1 MNLSFIIITGAYTAV
16 AGNLIQADTS
26 GAAFTVTL
34 PATANIGDFIE
45 IEDAKL
51 TWNTNNLTIARN
63 GLNINGG
70 TTNYTASVV
79 GNKISVVYISSSYG
93 WSIK

>member
-1 MNLSFIIITGAYTAV
+1 MSTPFIIIAEAYTAV

-26 GAAFTVTL
+26 SAAFTITL
-34 PATANIGDFIE
+34 PATASIGDFIE

-51 TWNTNNLTIARN
+51 TWNTHNLTIARN
-63 GLNINGG
+63 GLYING
-70 TTNYTASVV
+70 TTSNYTASVV